1 VPGWTSG
8 EAVGA
13 GGAVGALVGGQLAD
27 RWGRRATLLTAQ
39 LSTAATLLLVG
50 VSSHPGM
57 ILGSC
62 LLLGTVQSMA
72 RPAYAAMMIDVVPES
87 ARLRA
92 FTLQHWANNLA
103 FSLAALLGGLLA
115 ALHYLIIF
123 VVNAGA
129 TLLAA
134 AVIFGKTVETRP
146 AAPTRG
152 TRGTP
157 TSRHSPWRDPVFLTL
172 SGTTF
177 LIMLVFFQHASSL
190 PISLA
195 ADGFPAAARG
205 RYQGVTSLMMAAA
218 AFLAPTI
225 GGLVISRFGDQA
237 LWVGC
242 FGLGLLVAAL
252 RLAAGPSR
260 QRRITRLAA
269 ADPADRRPEPAPPA
283 TPAPT
288 APAADSG
295 QKSTG

>member
-1 VPGWTSG
+1 MSISLPAYVPGWTSG

-157 TSRHSPWRDPVFLTL
+157 TSRHSP
-172 SGTTF
+172 
-177 LIMLVFFQHASSL
+177 
-190 PISLA
+190 
-195 ADGFPAAARG
+195 
-205 RYQGVTSLMMAAA
+205 
-218 AFLAPTI
+218 
-225 GGLVISRFGDQA
+225 
-237 LWVGC
+237 
-242 FGLGLLVAAL
+242 
-252 RLAAGPSR
+252 
-260 QRRITRLAA
+260 
-269 ADPADRRPEPAPPA
+269 
-283 TPAPT
+283 
-288 APAADSG
+288 
-295 QKSTG
+295 